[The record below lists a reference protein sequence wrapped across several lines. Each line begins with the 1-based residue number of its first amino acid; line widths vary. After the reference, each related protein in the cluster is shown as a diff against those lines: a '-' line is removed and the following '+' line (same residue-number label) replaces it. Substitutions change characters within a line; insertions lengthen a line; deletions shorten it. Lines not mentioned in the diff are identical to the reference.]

1 MVNTYHENSEMAA
14 NVQPTI
20 LRFDSID
27 STNLEAMRQARA
39 GAPEGLCVIA
49 REQTTGRGR
58 LDRSWHSPRD
68 AGLYFSII
76 LRPTLEMNLWP
87 LLPLAAALAVS
98 DALMKSCGLR
108 TDIKWPNDILANDR
122 KLCGIL
128 AETIETVNG
137 SSAIVGIGI
146 NLLSTAL
153 PESIRAHA
161 TSVEVE
167 TGGKPDCERL
177 LQELLKSIAE
187 WYELLQ
193 SDGGAEHTIREWC
206 ANSSYAFDRQVRVSA
221 AGESFQ
227 GMTRGLEADGALR
240 VETGPGKIRIVR
252 AGDVTAL
259 RSND

>member
-1 MVNTYHENSEMAA
+1 
-14 NVQPTI
+14 
-20 LRFDSID
+20 
-27 STNLEAMRQARA
+27 
-39 GAPEGLCVIA
+39 
-49 REQTTGRGR
+49 
-58 LDRSWHSPRD
+58 
-68 AGLYFSII
+68 
-76 LRPTLEMNLWP
+76 
-87 LLPLAAALAVS
+87 
-98 DALMKSCGLR
+98 
-108 TDIKWPNDILANDR
+108 
-122 KLCGIL
+122 
-128 AETIETVNG
+128 
-137 SSAIVGIGI
+137 
-146 NLLSTAL
+146 LLSTAL
-153 PESIRAHA
+153 HESIRAHA